1 MLPTSAMVNGRITGE
16 QMAWLEERAAEL
28 DGNLSA
34 ALRQAI
40 TDARILE
47 MAREDYRY
55 LVKHCGLEIPRYENG
70 NSAMLSIA
78 MMELTDTED
87 LELRKREKNRRSKK

>member
-1 MLPTSAMVNGRITGE
+1 MVNGRITGE
-16 QMAWLEERAAEL
+16 QMAWLEAKAAGL

-55 LVKHCGLEIPRYENG
+55 LVKHHGLDLPRYEDG
-70 NSAMLSIA
+70 TSPYLAVAMIEHSETA
-78 MMELTDTED
+78 D
-87 LELRKREKNRRSKK
+87 LELREHEKKRRRKK

>member
-1 MLPTSAMVNGRITGE
+1 MVNGRITPE

-40 TDARILE
+40 TDARLLE
-47 MAREDYRY
+47 MAREDYWRICREY
-55 LVKHCGLEIPRYENG
+55 PDFEIPRDENEG
-70 NSAMLSIA
+70 SSILA
-78 MMELTDTED
+78 VALRLRLTDTD
-87 LELRKREKNRRSKK
+87 DAELRRLEGDEHAD